1 VTISTLWAMAQD
13 LITCVMGH
21 NAGFCYMQ
29 LAIVQDFVT
38 HYVPCV
44 GFGYA
49 FWAIAP
55 NNYSEGKTTP
65 FFKKACQIL

>member
-1 VTISTLWAMAQD
+1 
-13 LITCVMGH
+13 
-21 NAGFCYMQ
+21 MQ

-55 NNYSEGKTTP
+55 KNYPVGKTTP
-65 FFKKACQIL
+65 FFLKLVKFFKGAVRLENEHI